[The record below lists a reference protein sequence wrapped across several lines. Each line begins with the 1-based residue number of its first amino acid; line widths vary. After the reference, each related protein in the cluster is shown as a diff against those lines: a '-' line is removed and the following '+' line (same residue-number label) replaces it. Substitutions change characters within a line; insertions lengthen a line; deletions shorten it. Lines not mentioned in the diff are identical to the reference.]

1 MVALPG
7 YGLTDGLD
15 YRFFGVFRPAMQRFA
30 SRTHAPPP
38 PPPQP
43 GANDSMKEHNAFF
56 MF

>member
-15 YRFFGVFRPAMQRFA
+15 YRFLGVFRPAMQRFA
-30 SRTHAPPP
+30 SRTHAPP